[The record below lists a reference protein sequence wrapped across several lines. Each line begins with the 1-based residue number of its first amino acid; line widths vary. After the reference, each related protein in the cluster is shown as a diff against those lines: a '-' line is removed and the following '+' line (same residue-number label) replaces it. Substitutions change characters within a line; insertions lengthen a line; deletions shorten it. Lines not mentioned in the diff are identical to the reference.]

1 MFLPLSASSTRA
13 PLSPLIRCIP
23 VQTVTCLLVLELSSS
38 TSLIFIYIYIS
49 LFSGIPAMYACT
61 LKHEF
66 LLKLFWTG
74 GRRSGWNYGCCQ
86 GVGGE
91 VGCIF
96 EGEIRLSVVNKAS

>member
-38 TSLIFIYIYIS
+38 TSLIFIHIYIYIYTY

-66 LLKLFWTG
+66 LLKLFLDGREKVGMELWVLPRG
-74 GRRSGWNYGCCQ
+74 GW
-86 GVGGE
+86 GG
-91 VGCIF
+91 GLHF
-96 EGEIRLSVVNKAS
+96 